1 MNQSIKINKWTVK
14 GKTPEVAA
22 ELVPTAIK
30 IQLCTRAFEMSRRRW
45 HLTREKVF
53 FSFHTAALVSLSP
66 SMDRLFGLDQ
76 NKSVQGFRSNF
87 TDFRGISQS
96 YQIILDLCFIYLL
109 IFLVVLLLSFC
120 AQKDTGV
127 TQEGRCASA
136 WGCTELWEA
145 SAGSSSTVNSSVSA
159 TKSSQRTRKSSPST
173 FKLE

>member
-14 GKTPEVAA
+14 GKTPDVAA

-30 IQLCTRAFEMSRRRW
+30 RKLCTKCPGGTDI
-45 HLTREKVF
+45 LLEKR

-96 YQIILDLCFIYLL
+96 YQIILDLCIIYLL

-127 TQEGRCASA
+127 AQGGRCASA

-145 SAGSSSTVNSSVSA
+145 FAGSSSIVDSSVSA

>member
-30 IQLCTRAFEMSRRRW
+30 RQLCTRAFEMSRRRW

-109 IFLVVLLLSFC
+109 IFFGGAFAFILCSKRHRCGPRRALCLSMRLHR
-120 AQKDTGV
+120 T
-127 TQEGRCASA
+127 
-136 WGCTELWEA
+136 L
-145 SAGSSSTVNSSVSA
+145 GSLCRLFQHSGQL
-159 TKSSQRTRKSSPST
+159 SQCY
-173 FKLE
+173 